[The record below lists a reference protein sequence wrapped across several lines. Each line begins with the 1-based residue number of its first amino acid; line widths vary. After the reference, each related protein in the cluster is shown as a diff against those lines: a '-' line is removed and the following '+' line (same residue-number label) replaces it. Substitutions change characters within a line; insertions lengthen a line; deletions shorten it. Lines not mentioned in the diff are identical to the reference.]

1 MRVAFEHYPKSE
13 EKKDMEDII
22 FRFMKN
28 VLGFR
33 ANEEI
38 GVEDFPNINKKIY
51 EKLNNYYQDLED
63 EENFYNQEE
72 DKNLEDGMK

>member
-22 FRFMKN
+22 FRFMKS

-33 ANEEI
+33 SNDELGDEE
-38 GVEDFPNINKKIY
+38 FPNVNKKIY
-51 EKLNNYYQDLED
+51 DVLNKYYTDLD
-63 EENFYNQEE
+63 QEENMY
-72 DKNLEDGMK
+72 